1 MAGKTKSQKKKA
13 LDMRSKM
20 YLVLALCSVML
31 LVSVGISLVLIG
43 GIDLGGADA
52 QSVSTVDSASM
63 VVESGYNK
71 EENTIDTQAYTSTIL
86 EQAADAGDSYVDETL
101 FLGDSNT
108 ARMYRMFD
116 YCSYDNAI
124 GSVGMT
130 AKSLATFACVQ
141 VSTSSGYI
149 TMPQAVAKLQP
160 RRVILTFGT
169 NDLNPG
175 YKAAD
180 FVKNYQ
186 TGIEAIVTA
195 YPSVDVIV
203 NAIPPIGQQHS
214 NQSLTQTQVDE
225 YNKALVEMC
234 QEKGWKFLNSAE
246 VLKDSVTGYAKS
258 GYVETSDGIHLTR
271 TAMDAL
277 FNYIRTHS
285 YITEDDRP
293 ALTTI
298 PKHTGDKDAV
308 VYTVPVVVPAETAT
322 PEPEATE
329 EPADSESTS
338 DSYVETTPTPTP
350 EVTATPSPTPAPTMA
365 VYDEVSFDDWRDGA
379 DCTMPDYTFS
389 APHKPQPQEQVTW
402 PTDGVT
408 LCYNAKTLE
417 EAAEIFHT
425 TVENLK
431 ELNPDWQD
439 KYSRAIGCYWA
450 LKVQA
455 EPYTLPMNNVVT
467 VTVNAPW
474 VESYY
479 DRTEVCDVPASLDKQ
494 ARAVLASAYYF
505 QYHWWGMHA
514 GFMPY
519 EKLAEP
525 VGFFNYRAADG
536 AFYTRFSEFGSFLHT
551 VYSDAWVDDM
561 LSMDPAPFAE
571 GENDTIL
578 TLDGDCGGNIA
589 YCGHLFTEPE
599 LQPDGSLAFWQLSL
613 TCESDDFKGWA
624 GEETIVPD
632 TATVTTV
639 RLVPTE
645 NGWRVDALELPS

>member
-86 EQAADAGDSYVDETL
+86 EQTADAGDSYVDETL

-130 AKSLATFACVQ
+130 AKSLVTFACVQ

-180 FVKNYQ
+180 FVKNYR

-195 YPSVDVIV
+195 YPSVDIIV

-234 QEKGWKFLNSAE
+234 QEKDWKFLNSAE

-277 FNYIRTHS
+277 FTYIRTHS

-308 VYTVPVVVPAETAT
+308 VYTVPVVSSSSTATATAT
-322 PEPEATE
+322 PEPTE
-329 EPADSESTS
+329 EPAGSESTS

-350 EVTATPSPTPAPTMA
+350 EVTATPSPTPEVTPTPP
-365 VYDEVSFDDWRDGA
+365 ES
-379 DCTMPDYTFS
+379 T
-389 APHKPQPQEQVTW
+389 E
-402 PTDGVT
+402 PTPT
-408 LCYNAKTLE
+408 PPESTE
-417 EAAEIFHT
+417 PTPTPPESTEPT
-425 TVENLK
+425 PTPPESTEPTPTPPENTS
-431 ELNPDWQD
+431 D
-439 KYSRAIGCYWA
+439 A
-450 LKVQA
+450 
-455 EPYTLPMNNVVT
+455 
-467 VTVNAPW
+467 
-474 VESYY
+474 
-479 DRTEVCDVPASLDKQ
+479 DVPA
-494 ARAVLASAYYF
+494 
-505 QYHWWGMHA
+505 G
-514 GFMPY
+514 
-519 EKLAEP
+519 
-525 VGFFNYRAADG
+525 NDG
-536 AFYTRFSEFGSFLHT
+536 A
-551 VYSDAWVDDM
+551 
-561 LSMDPAPFAE
+561 
-571 GENDTIL
+571 
-578 TLDGDCGGNIA
+578 
-589 YCGHLFTEPE
+589 
-599 LQPDGSLAFWQLSL
+599 QP
-613 TCESDDFKGWA
+613 T
-624 GEETIVPD
+624 
-632 TATVTTV
+632 
-639 RLVPTE
+639 
-645 NGWRVDALELPS
+645 

>member
-31 LVSVGISLVLIG
+31 LVSVGVSLVLIG
-43 GIDLGGADA
+43 GIDLDGADA

-86 EQAADAGDSYVDETL
+86 EQSADAGDSYVDETL

-130 AKSLATFACVQ
+130 AKSLAAFACVQ

-180 FVKNYQ
+180 FVKNYR

-195 YPSVDVIV
+195 YPSVDIIV

-234 QEKGWKFLNSAE
+234 QEKDWKFLNSAE

-308 VYTVPVVVPAETAT
+308 VYTVPVVSSSSIATATAT
-322 PEPEATE
+322 PEPTE

-350 EVTATPSPTPAPTMA
+350 EVTATPSPTPEVTPTPP
-365 VYDEVSFDDWRDGA
+365 ES
-379 DCTMPDYTFS
+379 T
-389 APHKPQPQEQVTW
+389 E
-402 PTDGVT
+402 PTPT
-408 LCYNAKTLE
+408 PPESTE
-417 EAAEIFHT
+417 PTPTPPESTEPT
-425 TVENLK
+425 PTPPESTEPTPTPPENTS
-431 ELNPDWQD
+431 D
-439 KYSRAIGCYWA
+439 A
-450 LKVQA
+450 
-455 EPYTLPMNNVVT
+455 
-467 VTVNAPW
+467 
-474 VESYY
+474 
-479 DRTEVCDVPASLDKQ
+479 DVPA
-494 ARAVLASAYYF
+494 
-505 QYHWWGMHA
+505 G
-514 GFMPY
+514 
-519 EKLAEP
+519 
-525 VGFFNYRAADG
+525 NDG
-536 AFYTRFSEFGSFLHT
+536 T
-551 VYSDAWVDDM
+551 
-561 LSMDPAPFAE
+561 
-571 GENDTIL
+571 
-578 TLDGDCGGNIA
+578 
-589 YCGHLFTEPE
+589 
-599 LQPDGSLAFWQLSL
+599 QP
-613 TCESDDFKGWA
+613 T
-624 GEETIVPD
+624 
-632 TATVTTV
+632 
-639 RLVPTE
+639 
-645 NGWRVDALELPS
+645 

>member
-1 MAGKTKSQKKKA
+1 MAGKTKPQKKKA

-43 GIDLGGADA
+43 GISLGGADA
-52 QSVSTVDSASM
+52 QTVSTVDSASM
-63 VVESGYNK
+63 VVESGYDK

-86 EQAADAGDSYVDETL
+86 EQTADAGEGYVDETL

-130 AKSLATFACVQ
+130 AKSLASFACVQ

-169 NDLNPG
+169 NDLNPS

-195 YPSVDVIV
+195 YPSVDIIV

-234 QEKGWKFLNSAE
+234 QAKGWKFLNSAE

-308 VYTVPVVVPAETAT
+308 VYTVPVVSSTSTATATAT
-322 PEPEATE
+322 PEPTE

-338 DSYVETTPTPTP
+338 DDYTEATPTPTP
-350 EVTATPSPTPAPTMA
+350 EVTATPSPTPEVTATPSPTPYIEEPTPTPEVTATPSPTPYIEEPAPTPY
-365 VYDEVSFDDWRDGA
+365 VE
-379 DCTMPDYTFS
+379 PDS
-389 APHKPQPQEQVTW
+389 APADAP
-402 PTDGVT
+402 
-408 LCYNAKTLE
+408 
-417 EAAEIFHT
+417 AET
-425 TVENLK
+425 T
-431 ELNPDWQD
+431 
-439 KYSRAIGCYWA
+439 
-450 LKVQA
+450 
-455 EPYTLPMNNVVT
+455 
-467 VTVNAPW
+467 
-474 VESYY
+474 
-479 DRTEVCDVPASLDKQ
+479 TE
-494 ARAVLASAYYF
+494 
-505 QYHWWGMHA
+505 
-514 GFMPY
+514 
-519 EKLAEP
+519 
-525 VGFFNYRAADG
+525 
-536 AFYTRFSEFGSFLHT
+536 
-551 VYSDAWVDDM
+551 
-561 LSMDPAPFAE
+561 
-571 GENDTIL
+571 
-578 TLDGDCGGNIA
+578 
-589 YCGHLFTEPE
+589 
-599 LQPDGSLAFWQLSL
+599 
-613 TCESDDFKGWA
+613 
-624 GEETIVPD
+624 
-632 TATVTTV
+632 
-639 RLVPTE
+639 
-645 NGWRVDALELPS
+645 

>member
-1 MAGKTKSQKKKA
+1 MAGKTKPQKKKA

-43 GIDLGGADA
+43 GISLGGADA
-52 QSVSTVDSASM
+52 QTVSTVDSASM
-63 VVESGYNK
+63 VVESGYDK

-86 EQAADAGDSYVDETL
+86 EQTADAGEGYVDETL

-130 AKSLATFACVQ
+130 AKSLASFACVQ
-141 VSTSSGYI
+141 LSTASGYV

-169 NDLNPG
+169 NDLNPS

-195 YPSVDVIV
+195 YPSVDIIV

-234 QEKGWKFLNSAE
+234 QAKGWKFLNSAE

-308 VYTVPVVVPAETAT
+308 VYTVPVVSSTSTATATAT
-322 PEPEATE
+322 PEPTE

-338 DSYVETTPTPTP
+338 DSYTEATPTPTP
-350 EVTATPSPTPAPTMA
+350 EVTATPSPTPEVTATPSPTPYIEEPTPTPEVTATPSPTPYIEEPAPTPY
-365 VYDEVSFDDWRDGA
+365 VE
-379 DCTMPDYTFS
+379 PDS
-389 APHKPQPQEQVTW
+389 APADTSADDTSTE
-402 PTDGVT
+402 
-408 LCYNAKTLE
+408 
-417 EAAEIFHT
+417 T
-425 TVENLK
+425 T
-431 ELNPDWQD
+431 
-439 KYSRAIGCYWA
+439 
-450 LKVQA
+450 
-455 EPYTLPMNNVVT
+455 
-467 VTVNAPW
+467 
-474 VESYY
+474 
-479 DRTEVCDVPASLDKQ
+479 TE
-494 ARAVLASAYYF
+494 
-505 QYHWWGMHA
+505 
-514 GFMPY
+514 
-519 EKLAEP
+519 
-525 VGFFNYRAADG
+525 
-536 AFYTRFSEFGSFLHT
+536 
-551 VYSDAWVDDM
+551 
-561 LSMDPAPFAE
+561 
-571 GENDTIL
+571 
-578 TLDGDCGGNIA
+578 
-589 YCGHLFTEPE
+589 
-599 LQPDGSLAFWQLSL
+599 
-613 TCESDDFKGWA
+613 
-624 GEETIVPD
+624 
-632 TATVTTV
+632 
-639 RLVPTE
+639 
-645 NGWRVDALELPS
+645 

>member
-43 GIDLGGADA
+43 GIDLDGADA

-86 EQAADAGDSYVDETL
+86 EQSADAGDSYVDETL

-180 FVKNYQ
+180 FVKNYR

-195 YPSVDVIV
+195 YPSVDIIV

-234 QEKGWKFLNSAE
+234 QEKDWKFLNSAE

-277 FNYIRTHS
+277 FTYIRTHS

-308 VYTVPVVVPAETAT
+308 VYTVPVVSSSSTATATAT
-322 PEPEATE
+322 PEPTE
-329 EPADSESTS
+329 EPANSESTS

-350 EVTATPSPTPAPTMA
+350 EVTATPSPTPEVTATPSPTP
-365 VYDEVSFDDWRDGA
+365 EVTATPSP
-379 DCTMPDYTFS
+379 TP
-389 APHKPQPQEQVTW
+389 EVTATPSPTPYIEEPPPTPTVEPP
-402 PTDGVT
+402 PTD
-408 LCYNAKTLE
+408 
-417 EAAEIFHT
+417 
-425 TVENLK
+425 
-431 ELNPDWQD
+431 
-439 KYSRAIGCYWA
+439 
-450 LKVQA
+450 
-455 EPYTLPMNNVVT
+455 
-467 VTVNAPW
+467 
-474 VESYY
+474 
-479 DRTEVCDVPASLDKQ
+479 
-494 ARAVLASAYYF
+494 
-505 QYHWWGMHA
+505 
-514 GFMPY
+514 
-519 EKLAEP
+519 
-525 VGFFNYRAADG
+525 
-536 AFYTRFSEFGSFLHT
+536 
-551 VYSDAWVDDM
+551 
-561 LSMDPAPFAE
+561 
-571 GENDTIL
+571 DT
-578 TLDGDCGGNIA
+578 
-589 YCGHLFTEPE
+589 
-599 LQPDGSLAFWQLSL
+599 
-613 TCESDDFKGWA
+613 
-624 GEETIVPD
+624 
-632 TATVTTV
+632 
-639 RLVPTE
+639 PTE
-645 NGWRVDALELPS
+645 TTTE

>member
-86 EQAADAGDSYVDETL
+86 EQSADAGDSYVDETL

-130 AKSLATFACVQ
+130 AKSLVTFACVQ

-180 FVKNYQ
+180 FVKNYR

-195 YPSVDVIV
+195 YPSVDIIV

-277 FNYIRTHS
+277 FTYIRTHS

-308 VYTVPVVVPAETAT
+308 VYTVPVVSSSSTAAATAT
-322 PEPEATE
+322 PEPTE
-329 EPADSESTS
+329 EPAGSESTS

-350 EVTATPSPTPAPTMA
+350 EVTATPSPTPEVTATPSPTP
-365 VYDEVSFDDWRDGA
+365 EVTATPSP
-379 DCTMPDYTFS
+379 TP
-389 APHKPQPQEQVTW
+389 EVTATPSPTPYIEEPPPTPTVEPP
-402 PTDGVT
+402 PTD
-408 LCYNAKTLE
+408 
-417 EAAEIFHT
+417 
-425 TVENLK
+425 
-431 ELNPDWQD
+431 
-439 KYSRAIGCYWA
+439 
-450 LKVQA
+450 
-455 EPYTLPMNNVVT
+455 
-467 VTVNAPW
+467 
-474 VESYY
+474 
-479 DRTEVCDVPASLDKQ
+479 
-494 ARAVLASAYYF
+494 
-505 QYHWWGMHA
+505 
-514 GFMPY
+514 
-519 EKLAEP
+519 
-525 VGFFNYRAADG
+525 
-536 AFYTRFSEFGSFLHT
+536 
-551 VYSDAWVDDM
+551 
-561 LSMDPAPFAE
+561 
-571 GENDTIL
+571 DT
-578 TLDGDCGGNIA
+578 
-589 YCGHLFTEPE
+589 
-599 LQPDGSLAFWQLSL
+599 
-613 TCESDDFKGWA
+613 
-624 GEETIVPD
+624 
-632 TATVTTV
+632 
-639 RLVPTE
+639 PTE
-645 NGWRVDALELPS
+645 TTTE

>member
-1 MAGKTKSQKKKA
+1 MAGKTKPQKKKA

-43 GIDLGGADA
+43 GISLGGADA
-52 QSVSTVDSASM
+52 QTVSTVDSASM
-63 VVESGYNK
+63 VVESGYDK

-86 EQAADAGDSYVDETL
+86 EQTADAGEGYVDETL

-130 AKSLATFACVQ
+130 AKSLASFACVQ

-169 NDLNPG
+169 NDLNPS

-195 YPSVDVIV
+195 YPSVDIIV

-225 YNKALVEMC
+225 YNKSLVEMC
-234 QEKGWKFLNSAE
+234 QTKGWKFLNSAE

-308 VYTVPVVVPAETAT
+308 VYTVPVVSSTTTATATAT
-322 PEPEATE
+322 PEPTE

-338 DSYVETTPTPTP
+338 DSYVEATPTPTP
-350 EVTATPSPTPAPTMA
+350 EVTATPSPTPEVTATPSPTPYIEEPTPTPEVTATPSPTPYIEEPAPTPY
-365 VYDEVSFDDWRDGA
+365 VE
-379 DCTMPDYTFS
+379 PDS
-389 APHKPQPQEQVTW
+389 APADAP
-402 PTDGVT
+402 
-408 LCYNAKTLE
+408 
-417 EAAEIFHT
+417 AET
-425 TVENLK
+425 T
-431 ELNPDWQD
+431 
-439 KYSRAIGCYWA
+439 
-450 LKVQA
+450 
-455 EPYTLPMNNVVT
+455 
-467 VTVNAPW
+467 
-474 VESYY
+474 
-479 DRTEVCDVPASLDKQ
+479 TE
-494 ARAVLASAYYF
+494 
-505 QYHWWGMHA
+505 
-514 GFMPY
+514 
-519 EKLAEP
+519 
-525 VGFFNYRAADG
+525 
-536 AFYTRFSEFGSFLHT
+536 
-551 VYSDAWVDDM
+551 
-561 LSMDPAPFAE
+561 
-571 GENDTIL
+571 
-578 TLDGDCGGNIA
+578 
-589 YCGHLFTEPE
+589 
-599 LQPDGSLAFWQLSL
+599 
-613 TCESDDFKGWA
+613 
-624 GEETIVPD
+624 
-632 TATVTTV
+632 
-639 RLVPTE
+639 
-645 NGWRVDALELPS
+645 

>member
-86 EQAADAGDSYVDETL
+86 EQSADAGDSYVDETL

-130 AKSLATFACVQ
+130 AKSLVTFACVQ

-180 FVKNYQ
+180 FVKNYR

-195 YPSVDVIV
+195 YPSVDIIV

-234 QEKGWKFLNSAE
+234 QEKDWKFLNSAE

-277 FNYIRTHS
+277 FTYIRTHS

-308 VYTVPVVVPAETAT
+308 VYTVPVVSSSSTAAATAT
-322 PEPEATE
+322 PEPTE
-329 EPADSESTS
+329 EPAGSESTS

-350 EVTATPSPTPAPTMA
+350 EVTATPSPTPEPTATPSPTPEPTTEPTPAPTPEPTA
-365 VYDEVSFDDWRDGA
+365 
-379 DCTMPDYTFS
+379 
-389 APHKPQPQEQVTW
+389 APTPE
-402 PTDGVT
+402 PT
-408 LCYNAKTLE
+408 
-417 EAAEIFHT
+417 
-425 TVENLK
+425 
-431 ELNPDWQD
+431 
-439 KYSRAIGCYWA
+439 
-450 LKVQA
+450 A
-455 EPYTLPMNNVVT
+455 EPTPTPPENT
-467 VTVNAPW
+467 SDA
-474 VESYY
+474 
-479 DRTEVCDVPASLDKQ
+479 DVPA
-494 ARAVLASAYYF
+494 
-505 QYHWWGMHA
+505 G
-514 GFMPY
+514 
-519 EKLAEP
+519 
-525 VGFFNYRAADG
+525 NDG
-536 AFYTRFSEFGSFLHT
+536 T
-551 VYSDAWVDDM
+551 
-561 LSMDPAPFAE
+561 
-571 GENDTIL
+571 
-578 TLDGDCGGNIA
+578 
-589 YCGHLFTEPE
+589 
-599 LQPDGSLAFWQLSL
+599 QP
-613 TCESDDFKGWA
+613 T
-624 GEETIVPD
+624 
-632 TATVTTV
+632 
-639 RLVPTE
+639 
-645 NGWRVDALELPS
+645 

>member
-86 EQAADAGDSYVDETL
+86 EQTSDAGDSYVDETL

-130 AKSLATFACVQ
+130 AKSLVTFACVQ

-180 FVKNYQ
+180 FVKNYR

-195 YPSVDVIV
+195 YPSVDIIV

-308 VYTVPVVVPAETAT
+308 VYTVPVVSSSSTATATAT
-322 PEPEATE
+322 PEPTE

-350 EVTATPSPTPAPTMA
+350 EVTATPSPTP
-365 VYDEVSFDDWRDGA
+365 
-379 DCTMPDYTFS
+379 
-389 APHKPQPQEQVTW
+389 
-402 PTDGVT
+402 GVT
-408 LCYNAKTLE
+408 PTPPE
-417 EAAEIFHT
+417 STEPTPTPPEST
-425 TVENLK
+425 EPTPTPPESTEPTPTPPENTS
-431 ELNPDWQD
+431 D
-439 KYSRAIGCYWA
+439 A
-450 LKVQA
+450 
-455 EPYTLPMNNVVT
+455 
-467 VTVNAPW
+467 
-474 VESYY
+474 
-479 DRTEVCDVPASLDKQ
+479 DVPA
-494 ARAVLASAYYF
+494 
-505 QYHWWGMHA
+505 G
-514 GFMPY
+514 
-519 EKLAEP
+519 
-525 VGFFNYRAADG
+525 NDG
-536 AFYTRFSEFGSFLHT
+536 T
-551 VYSDAWVDDM
+551 
-561 LSMDPAPFAE
+561 
-571 GENDTIL
+571 
-578 TLDGDCGGNIA
+578 
-589 YCGHLFTEPE
+589 
-599 LQPDGSLAFWQLSL
+599 QP
-613 TCESDDFKGWA
+613 T
-624 GEETIVPD
+624 
-632 TATVTTV
+632 
-639 RLVPTE
+639 
-645 NGWRVDALELPS
+645 

>member
-1 MAGKTKSQKKKA
+1 MAGKTQSQKKKA

-43 GIDLGGADA
+43 GIGLGDADA

-86 EQAADAGDSYVDETL
+86 EQSADAGDSYVDETL

-130 AKSLATFACVQ
+130 AKSLAAFACVQ

-180 FVKNYQ
+180 FVKNYRA
-186 TGIEAIVTA
+186 GIEAIVTA
-195 YPSVDVIV
+195 YPSVDIIV

-308 VYTVPVVVPAETAT
+308 VYTVPVVSSSSTATATAT
-322 PEPEATE
+322 PEPTE

-350 EVTATPSPTPAPTMA
+350 EVTATPSPTPEVTPTPP
-365 VYDEVSFDDWRDGA
+365 ES
-379 DCTMPDYTFS
+379 T
-389 APHKPQPQEQVTW
+389 E
-402 PTDGVT
+402 PTPT
-408 LCYNAKTLE
+408 PPESTE
-417 EAAEIFHT
+417 PTPTPPESTEPT
-425 TVENLK
+425 PTPPENTS
-431 ELNPDWQD
+431 D
-439 KYSRAIGCYWA
+439 A
-450 LKVQA
+450 
-455 EPYTLPMNNVVT
+455 
-467 VTVNAPW
+467 
-474 VESYY
+474 
-479 DRTEVCDVPASLDKQ
+479 DVPA
-494 ARAVLASAYYF
+494 
-505 QYHWWGMHA
+505 G
-514 GFMPY
+514 
-519 EKLAEP
+519 
-525 VGFFNYRAADG
+525 NDG
-536 AFYTRFSEFGSFLHT
+536 A
-551 VYSDAWVDDM
+551 
-561 LSMDPAPFAE
+561 
-571 GENDTIL
+571 
-578 TLDGDCGGNIA
+578 
-589 YCGHLFTEPE
+589 
-599 LQPDGSLAFWQLSL
+599 QP
-613 TCESDDFKGWA
+613 T
-624 GEETIVPD
+624 
-632 TATVTTV
+632 
-639 RLVPTE
+639 
-645 NGWRVDALELPS
+645 

>member
-1 MAGKTKSQKKKA
+1 MAGKTQSQKKKA

-43 GIDLGGADA
+43 GIGGADA

-86 EQAADAGDSYVDETL
+86 EQTADAGDSYVDETL

-130 AKSLATFACVQ
+130 AKSLAAFACVQ

-195 YPSVDVIV
+195 YPSVDIIV

-234 QEKGWKFLNSAE
+234 QEKDWKFLNSAE

-308 VYTVPVVVPAETAT
+308 VYTVPVVSSSSTATATAT
-322 PEPEATE
+322 PEPTE

-338 DSYVETTPTPTP
+338 ESYVETTPTPTP
-350 EVTATPSPTPAPTMA
+350 EVTATPSPTPEVTATPSPTP
-365 VYDEVSFDDWRDGA
+365 EVTATPSP
-379 DCTMPDYTFS
+379 TPYIEEPTPTPYVEPTPTPYVEPTPTPYVEPDS
-389 APHKPQPQEQVTW
+389 
-402 PTDGVT
+402 
-408 LCYNAKTLE
+408 
-417 EAAEIFHT
+417 
-425 TVENLK
+425 
-431 ELNPDWQD
+431 
-439 KYSRAIGCYWA
+439 
-450 LKVQA
+450 
-455 EPYTLPMNNVVT
+455 
-467 VTVNAPW
+467 
-474 VESYY
+474 
-479 DRTEVCDVPASLDKQ
+479 VPADTP
-494 ARAVLASAYYF
+494 AS
-505 QYHWWGMHA
+505 
-514 GFMPY
+514 
-519 EKLAEP
+519 E
-525 VGFFNYRAADG
+525 
-536 AFYTRFSEFGSFLHT
+536 
-551 VYSDAWVDDM
+551 
-561 LSMDPAPFAE
+561 
-571 GENDTIL
+571 
-578 TLDGDCGGNIA
+578 
-589 YCGHLFTEPE
+589 
-599 LQPDGSLAFWQLSL
+599 
-613 TCESDDFKGWA
+613 
-624 GEETIVPD
+624 
-632 TATVTTV
+632 TAT
-639 RLVPTE
+639 E
-645 NGWRVDALELPS
+645 

>member
-1 MAGKTKSQKKKA
+1 MAGKTKPKKKKA

-31 LVSVGISLVLIG
+31 LVSIGISLVLIG
-43 GIDLGGADA
+43 GISLGGADA
-52 QSVSTVDSASM
+52 QTVSTVDSASM
-63 VVESGYNK
+63 VVESGYDK

-86 EQAADAGDSYVDETL
+86 EQTADAGDSYLDETL

-130 AKSLATFACVQ
+130 AKSLASFACVQ

-195 YPSVDVIV
+195 YPSVDIIV

-234 QEKGWKFLNSAE
+234 QAKGWKFLNSAE

-308 VYTVPVVVPAETAT
+308 VYTVPVVSSTATATATAT
-322 PEPEATE
+322 PEPTE

-350 EVTATPSPTPAPTMA
+350 EVTATPSPTPEVTPTPP
-365 VYDEVSFDDWRDGA
+365 ES
-379 DCTMPDYTFS
+379 TEPTPTPPESTEPPPTPPESTEPPPTPPENTPD
-389 APHKPQPQEQVTW
+389 A
-402 PTDGVT
+402 
-408 LCYNAKTLE
+408 
-417 EAAEIFHT
+417 
-425 TVENLK
+425 
-431 ELNPDWQD
+431 
-439 KYSRAIGCYWA
+439 
-450 LKVQA
+450 
-455 EPYTLPMNNVVT
+455 
-467 VTVNAPW
+467 
-474 VESYY
+474 
-479 DRTEVCDVPASLDKQ
+479 DVPA
-494 ARAVLASAYYF
+494 
-505 QYHWWGMHA
+505 G
-514 GFMPY
+514 
-519 EKLAEP
+519 
-525 VGFFNYRAADG
+525 NDG
-536 AFYTRFSEFGSFLHT
+536 T
-551 VYSDAWVDDM
+551 
-561 LSMDPAPFAE
+561 
-571 GENDTIL
+571 
-578 TLDGDCGGNIA
+578 
-589 YCGHLFTEPE
+589 
-599 LQPDGSLAFWQLSL
+599 QP
-613 TCESDDFKGWA
+613 T
-624 GEETIVPD
+624 
-632 TATVTTV
+632 
-639 RLVPTE
+639 
-645 NGWRVDALELPS
+645 

>member
-43 GIDLGGADA
+43 GVDLGGADA

-86 EQAADAGDSYVDETL
+86 EQTSDAGDSYVDETL

-130 AKSLATFACVQ
+130 AKSLVTFACVQ

-180 FVKNYQ
+180 FVKNYR

-195 YPSVDVIV
+195 YPSVDIIV

-234 QEKGWKFLNSAE
+234 QEKDWKFLNSAE

-308 VYTVPVVVPAETAT
+308 VYTVPVVSSSSTATATAT
-322 PEPEATE
+322 PEPTE
-329 EPADSESTS
+329 EPANSESTS

-350 EVTATPSPTPAPTMA
+350 EVTATPSPTPEVMATPSPTPEVTA
-365 VYDEVSFDDWRDGA
+365 TPSPTPEVTATPSPTPYIDEPPPTPTVE
-379 DCTMPDYTFS
+379 P
-389 APHKPQPQEQVTW
+389 P
-402 PTDGVT
+402 PTD
-408 LCYNAKTLE
+408 
-417 EAAEIFHT
+417 
-425 TVENLK
+425 
-431 ELNPDWQD
+431 
-439 KYSRAIGCYWA
+439 
-450 LKVQA
+450 
-455 EPYTLPMNNVVT
+455 
-467 VTVNAPW
+467 
-474 VESYY
+474 
-479 DRTEVCDVPASLDKQ
+479 
-494 ARAVLASAYYF
+494 
-505 QYHWWGMHA
+505 
-514 GFMPY
+514 
-519 EKLAEP
+519 
-525 VGFFNYRAADG
+525 
-536 AFYTRFSEFGSFLHT
+536 
-551 VYSDAWVDDM
+551 
-561 LSMDPAPFAE
+561 
-571 GENDTIL
+571 DT
-578 TLDGDCGGNIA
+578 
-589 YCGHLFTEPE
+589 
-599 LQPDGSLAFWQLSL
+599 
-613 TCESDDFKGWA
+613 
-624 GEETIVPD
+624 
-632 TATVTTV
+632 
-639 RLVPTE
+639 PTE
-645 NGWRVDALELPS
+645 TTTE

>member
-13 LDMRSKM
+13 QDMRSKM

-43 GIDLGGADA
+43 GIDLDGADA

-86 EQAADAGDSYVDETL
+86 EQSADAGDSYVDETL

-130 AKSLATFACVQ
+130 AKSLVTFACVQ

-180 FVKNYQ
+180 FVKNYR

-195 YPSVDVIV
+195 YPSVDIIV

-234 QEKGWKFLNSAE
+234 QEKDWKFLNSAE

-308 VYTVPVVVPAETAT
+308 VYTVPVVSSSSTATATAT
-322 PEPEATE
+322 PEPTE
-329 EPADSESTS
+329 EPANSESTS

-350 EVTATPSPTPAPTMA
+350 EVTAAPSPTPEVTATPSPTPEVTATPSPTP
-365 VYDEVSFDDWRDGA
+365 EVTATPSP
-379 DCTMPDYTFS
+379 TPYIEEPT
-389 APHKPQPQEQVTW
+389 PTPTVEPP
-402 PTDGVT
+402 PTD
-408 LCYNAKTLE
+408 
-417 EAAEIFHT
+417 
-425 TVENLK
+425 
-431 ELNPDWQD
+431 
-439 KYSRAIGCYWA
+439 
-450 LKVQA
+450 
-455 EPYTLPMNNVVT
+455 
-467 VTVNAPW
+467 
-474 VESYY
+474 
-479 DRTEVCDVPASLDKQ
+479 
-494 ARAVLASAYYF
+494 
-505 QYHWWGMHA
+505 
-514 GFMPY
+514 
-519 EKLAEP
+519 
-525 VGFFNYRAADG
+525 
-536 AFYTRFSEFGSFLHT
+536 
-551 VYSDAWVDDM
+551 
-561 LSMDPAPFAE
+561 
-571 GENDTIL
+571 DT
-578 TLDGDCGGNIA
+578 
-589 YCGHLFTEPE
+589 
-599 LQPDGSLAFWQLSL
+599 
-613 TCESDDFKGWA
+613 
-624 GEETIVPD
+624 
-632 TATVTTV
+632 
-639 RLVPTE
+639 PTE
-645 NGWRVDALELPS
+645 TTTE